1 MVNRII
7 LILLFIGPIVADN
20 SNSDSTDSR
29 PSLAILD
36 FEIQGSGLSKIEA
49 EGLTNALKTEI
60 IDLKQFIV
68 LERSAINKVF
78 SEQKFQYSGAVDNN
92 TASEI
97 GRIVGAEYVHI
108 GSIMLFAGTYRVD
121 SRLVEV
127 STGKA
132 NISAD
137 FESDGRKGLLKGME
151 SIAHKLSGL
160 NYNDTAEETQK
171 AKEEEAAAKKAKEE
185 EAAAKKAKEE
195 ALDELVP
202 VYRFYHKNNKDHFY
216 TKNSNP
222 KGDWKHQGIEFYA
235 YPSQNEGTVP
245 IYRFYHKNNK
255 DHFYTKNSNPKGDW
269 KHQGIEFYA
278 YPIDFAKKKRIFQS
292 FE

>member
-171 AKEEEAAAKKAKEE
+171 AKEEAAAKKAKEE
-185 EAAAKKAKEE
+185 EA
-195 ALDELVP
+195 LDELVP
-202 VYRFYHKNNKDHFY
+202 V
-216 TKNSNP
+216 
-222 KGDWKHQGIEFYA
+222 
-235 YPSQNEGTVP
+235 
-245 IYRFYHKNNK
+245 YRFYHKNNK